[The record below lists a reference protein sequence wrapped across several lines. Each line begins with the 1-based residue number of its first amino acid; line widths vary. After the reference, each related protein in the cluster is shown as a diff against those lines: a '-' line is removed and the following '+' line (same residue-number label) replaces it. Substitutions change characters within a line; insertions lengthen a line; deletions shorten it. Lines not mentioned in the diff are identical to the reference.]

1 MNLQKIMNLISKIDK
16 PFSVAGTKS
25 NKILIFD
32 IDDTLIYSNATI
44 YVVKDGKRIKELTP
58 SEYNEYQWHEGERF
72 DYSNFDSEELL
83 NQANFTPYWETL
95 KREYAKGT
103 HIAIL
108 TARGK
113 PEMVRNFFLDNGVDI
128 KDDLIFCCGDKNF
141 PWKGNTHEKKAKVIE
156 YLMLLGYETFVF
168 FDDNINNLK
177 SAKQLEELY
186 PSIKI
191 ITVHAKI

>member
-1 MNLQKIMNLISKIDK
+1 MSLRSKIDE
-16 PFSVAGTKS
+16 PFSVAGTVS

-44 YVVKDGKRIKELTP
+44 YVVKDGQRIKELIP
-58 SEYNEYQWHEGERF
+58 SEYNEYVRQEGETF
-72 DYSNFDSEELL
+72 DYSNFDSSKLL
-83 NQANFTPYWETL
+83 NQANFTKYWDTL

-113 PEMVRNFFLDNGVDI
+113 PAMVRKFFLKNGIDI
-128 KDDLIFCCGDKNF
+128 KDDLIFCCAYSKF
-141 PWKGNTHEKKAKVIE
+141 PWKGTVQYKKAKVIE
-156 YLMLLGYETFVF
+156 YLMLLGYNTFVF
-168 FDDNINNLK
+168 FDDNLNNLK

>member
-1 MNLQKIMNLISKIDK
+1 MSLRSKIDE
-16 PFSVAGTKS
+16 PFSVAGTVS

-44 YVVKDGKRIKELTP
+44 YVVKNGKRIKELTP
-58 SEYNEYQWHEGERF
+58 AEYNEYVWQEGELF
-72 DYSNFDSEELL
+72 DYSNFDSAKLL
-83 NQANFTPYWETL
+83 NKASFTKYWDTL
-95 KREYAKGT
+95 KREYTKGT

-113 PEMVRNFFLDNGVDI
+113 PAMIRKFFLNNGIDI
-128 KDDLIFCCGDKNF
+128 KDDLIFCCAYSKF
-141 PWKGNTHEKKAKVIE
+141 PWKGPIQYKKAKVIE
-156 YLMLLGYETFVF
+156 YLMLLGYNTFVF

-191 ITVHAKI
+191 ITVHAKL

>member
-1 MNLQKIMNLISKIDK
+1 MSLKSKIDK
-16 PFSVAGTKS
+16 PFSVAGTTS

-44 YVVKDGKRIKELTP
+44 YVVKDGKRIKELLP
-58 SEYNEYQWHEGERF
+58 SEYNEYEKKEGEYY
-72 DYSNFDSEELL
+72 DYSNFDSSELL
-83 NQANFTPYWETL
+83 YKANFTPYWETL

-108 TARGK
+108 TARSR
-113 PEMVRNFFLDNGVDI
+113 PVMVRKLFLKNGIDI
-128 KDDLIFCCGDKNF
+128 KDDLIFCCAYSKF
-141 PWKGNTHEKKAKVIE
+141 PFKGSIHEKKAKVIE

-168 FDDNINNLK
+168 FDDNMNNLK

-186 PSIKI
+186 PSIKV